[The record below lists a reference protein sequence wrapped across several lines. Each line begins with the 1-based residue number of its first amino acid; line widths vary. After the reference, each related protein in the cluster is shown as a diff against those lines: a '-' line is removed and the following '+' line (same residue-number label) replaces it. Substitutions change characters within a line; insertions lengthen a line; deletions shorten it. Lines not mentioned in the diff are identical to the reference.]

1 VCETRILHAIDFR
14 RLDLGD
20 KETEFYWIARAGVPC
35 CDIVQHRDRHRIAG
49 AIVNEPADVW
59 IMIDVFERDGMAML
73 RQHSLETA
81 PEEVHGSASLGEDE
95 WIVG

>member
-1 VCETRILHAIDFR
+1 MLAPRDPGCLRGRWRLSRYSIDFR

-59 IMIDVFERDGMAML
+59 IMIDVIEGER
-73 RQHSLETA
+73 RN
-81 PEEVHGSASLGEDE
+81 LGCL
-95 WIVG
+95 